1 MIAAP
6 DTALLWS
13 LVVLG
18 GVIGLAV
25 GSFLNVVVY
34 RLPAGGSLVAPP
46 SACPDCGSAIRS
58 YDNIPVLSWLLLRGR
73 CRDCREPIS
82 ARYPMVEGLTGVLF
96 VVVALVFVP
105 PIVQAGSP
113 LTAAAAVLT
122 LLVFLYLAAIS
133 VTLALIDLDTRTLPN
148 SVVLPSYLVA
158 SVLLGTSLALRGDVE
173 HLISAAAGAVALF
186 CFYLVLALVR
196 PGGMGY
202 GDVKLAGVLGL
213 YLGSLGWAQLAI
225 GAFAAF
231 VLGGVFG
238 VVLVLVHKATRASG
252 IPFGPWM
259 LAGAW
264 LGILLGGPLWAGY
277 LALIGLG

>member
-6 DTALLWS
+6 DAALLWL
-13 LVVLG
+13 LVALG
-18 GVIGLAV
+18 GVVGLAV

-34 RLPAGGSLVAPP
+34 RLPAGGSVVAPP

-82 ARYPMVEGLTGVLF
+82 SRYPMVEGLTGVLF
-96 VVVALVFVP
+96 VIVALVFVP
-105 PIVQAGSP
+105 PV
-113 LTAAAAVLT
+113 LAAASALAVSAAVLM
-122 LLVFLYLAAIS
+122 LLAFLYLAAIS

-148 SVVLPSYLVA
+148 AVVLPSYAVGT
-158 SVLLGTSLALRGDVE
+158 VLLGGALALRGDVA
-173 HLISAAAGAVALF
+173 HLVSAAVGAVALF
-186 CFYLVLALVR
+186 TFYLVLALVR

-202 GDVKLAGVLGL
+202 GDVKLAGVIGL

-231 VLGGVFG
+231 VLGGLFG
-238 VVLVLVHKATRASG
+238 LVLVVARRVTRTAG

-264 LGILLGGPLWAGY
+264 IGILVGGPLWAGY
-277 LALIGLG
+277 LAVIGLG